1 LEYQLVDL
9 RETSAS
15 GQQQAAEILVL
26 AFRQDWPDAWP
37 DIESAS
43 QEVAECLDPERICRA
58 AVAPGGGVLGW
69 IGGISTYDGHVW
81 ELHPLAV
88 HPDFQGLGIGR
99 ALVLDLEEQVRQQG
113 GITVF
118 LGTDDESY
126 LTSAGG
132 IDLYPN
138 VLEKAM
144 RLHNRGRHPFT
155 FYQTLGYEVV
165 GLVPDA
171 NGPGK
176 PDILMAKRVAPG
188 VKFQS

>member
-1 LEYQLVDL
+1 MDL

-58 AVAPGGGVLGW
+58 AVALGGEVLGW

-118 LGTDDESY
+118 LGTDDELY

-144 RLHNRGRHPFT
+144 GLHNRSRHPFT
-155 FYQTLGYEVV
+155 FYQTLGFEVV

-188 VKFQS
+188 VKFQT